1 MVSKQWTVEP
11 LNATVRREIRTLPVD
26 MIDEFVRIS
35 RLIEEHG
42 IEFVSMPH
50 VRHIRGP
57 LWEMRLRGRSGI
69 SRALYMTVHERR
81 VVVLRVFTKKTQR
94 TPKRE
99 IELAM
104 RRAQEIDK

>member
-35 RLIEEHG
+35 GLIEEHG

-50 VRHIRGP
+50 VRHIRV
-57 LWEMRLRGRSGI
+57 RFGRCDCGAEAGFHGHS
-69 SRALYMTVHERR
+69 T
-81 VVVLRVFTKKTQR
+81 
-94 TPKRE
+94 
-99 IELAM
+99 
-104 RRAQEIDK
+104 